1 MEFHSFE
8 QLKRMED
15 GRSVM
20 GAVRLILS
28 VMAAIAILG
37 GLVMLLPLGA

>member
-8 QLKRMED
+8 QLKRIENARA
-15 GRSVM
+15 GK

-28 VMAAIAILG
+28 VVAAIVVLS
-37 GLVMLLPLGA
+37 GLVMLLPLGT